1 MNPRLDAMRTPV
13 QLNDE
18 ISPLRKVVV
27 HQPGDEIVRMTHW
40 DLERLLFDD
49 LLSPAETAREHEL
62 MTQILSDAGAEVVEI
77 TTLLADAITRAPVA
91 ALEQLVH
98 RICDLAGVGELS
110 AKLARWPSDALARG
124 LVCGINWAD
133 VPEVP
138 PSLARIRAGIFDP
151 RDMALNPLPNLMFMR
166 DPCIAIYDRL
176 VVSRMATPARAREA
190 LLAGFAL
197 EWSEHGIAG
206 ELSFADA
213 HTMPESHSGLEGGDV
228 LVLSPEVIMIGCS
241 ERSQPQ
247 TIEFLAR
254 DVLFPSFPKLE
265 RVYVVMLP
273 QQRSMMHLDTVLT
286 QVDVGLFLGHAP
298 LLRRSLAAGGA
309 GVVCLAPGRAPQL
322 REQQS
327 VLDVLRESFGNDTKL
342 VPCGGEDPLHQ
353 EREQWTDGANAICL
367 APGKIILYSRNVR
380 TIEALAEL
388 GFEHARVSVVQ
399 EPDHRRELVRA
410 GMAAQRT
417 VFGFSGSELSRGR
430 GGGRCLTMPLR
441 RDVRSC

>member
-1 MNPRLDAMRTPV
+1 MRDPV
-13 QLNDE
+13 LLSDE

-49 LLSPAETAREHEL
+49 LLSPAETALEHAL
-62 MTQILSDAGAEVVEI
+62 MAQILADAGAEVLEI
-77 TTLLADAITRAPVA
+77 TELLADAMTRAPVA

-98 RICDLAGVGELS
+98 RTCELAGVTEI
-110 AKLARWPSDALARG
+110 APKLVRWPADDLAHG
-124 LVCGINWAD
+124 LVCGIHWHD

-138 PSLARIRAGIFDP
+138 ASLARLRARIFDP

-166 DPCIAIYDRL
+166 DPCIAIYDR
-176 VVSRMATPARAREA
+176 VVVGRMATNARAREA
-190 LLAGFAL
+190 LLVAFAL
-197 EWSEHGIAG
+197 EWSDRGVAG
-206 ELSFADA
+206 ELSFADPHA
-213 HTMPESHSGLEGGDV
+213 LPEAQSGLEGGDV
-228 LVLSPEVIMIGCS
+228 LVLSPEVLMIGCS

-247 TIEFLAR
+247 TIEYLAR
-254 DVLFPSFPKLE
+254 EVLFPSFERLE

-273 QQRSMMHLDTVLT
+273 SARSMMHLDTVLT
-286 QVDVGLFLGHAP
+286 QVDRGLFLGHAP
-298 LLRRSLAAGGA
+298 LLRRSFADGGA
-309 GVVCLAPGRAPQL
+309 GVVSLAPGRAPVL
-322 REQQS
+322 REEQS
-327 VLDVLRESFGNDTKL
+327 VVDVLRESFGPELEL

-388 GFEHARVSVVQ
+388 GFEHVRVSTVQ
-399 EPDHRRELVRA
+399 EPEHRQELVRS
-410 GMAAQRT
+410 GMAGERT

-441 RDVRSC
+441 REAG